1 MVDRVKGFFTDK
13 KRQVHP
19 IVDEQ
24 QEKVSRVVPSSNKL
38 QVQPKKRRKSGWRV
52 GESEERRA
60 ESVIRFEVE
69 ELGNDHIIEEAAEK
83 LDCKATLADVLD
95 AVRKRWSSHAQAV
108 WLCDKKSDAE
118 AEYGYAGR
126 LDEAGKSPPDKAFR
140 VELPENAEV
149 ISDLGTDGKLYI
161 YSEEIKPH
169 RF

>member
-1 MVDRVKGFFTDK
+1 MVDRVRGFFTDK

-24 QEKVSRVVPSSNKL
+24 QEKASRVVPSSNKL
-38 QVQPKKRRKSGWRV
+38 QVQPKKLKKGGYRV

-60 ESVIRFEVE
+60 ESVVRFEVE
-69 ELGNDHIIEEAAEK
+69 ELGNNHIISEAAEK
-83 LDCKATLADVLD
+83 LGCKATLADVLD
-95 AVRKRWSSHAQAV
+95 AVRKGWGSNAQAV
-108 WLCDKKSDAE
+108 WLCDRKSDAE

-126 LDEAGKSPPDKAFR
+126 LDEAGKSPPDRAFR